1 MIRNIKLPISIVV
14 LFVLASCN
22 SYQKLLKGS
31 DNDLK
36 YEKAISYYEAKDY
49 YRALQ
54 LFDQLNAFF
63 KGTDKAERIAYYYAY
78 CYYNQDDY
86 LMGNYYFKRFA
97 SGYPNS
103 PYAEECAYMA
113 AYCNY
118 QESPRSNLDQTS
130 TYDALKELQLF
141 INKYPK
147 SDKVARA
154 NELMD
159 ELRSKLEKKD
169 YDIGMLYF
177 NMDDYKASIQI
188 FKNLVK
194 DYPDSKHREEILY
207 YILKSNYKY
216 ASKSIAVKRKERFTA
231 AVESYDDLATS
242 FPKSEYLKEARIM
255 QKTAQKEISN

>member
-1 MIRNIKLPISIVV
+1 MIQKIKLPFFIVF
-14 LFVLASCN
+14 LFILVSCSN
-22 SYQKLLKGS
+22 YQKLLKSS
-31 DNDLK
+31 DNDMK
-36 YEKAISYYEAKDY
+36 YEKAIGFYEAKDY

-54 LFDQLNAFF
+54 LFDQLNPFF

-86 LMGNYYFKRFA
+86 MMGNYYFKRFA

-118 QESPRSNLDQTS
+118 QQSPRSNLDQTN
-130 TYDALKELQLF
+130 TYGAIKELQLF

-159 ELRSKLEKKD
+159 ELRAKLEKKD
-169 YDIGMLYF
+169 YDIGILYYK
-177 NMDDYKASIQI
+177 MDDYKASIRI

-194 DYPDSKHREEILY
+194 EYPDSKHREDVLY

-216 ASKSIAVKRKERFTA
+216 ASKSIATKRKERFTA
-231 AVESYDDLATS
+231 TVESFDDLATS
-242 FPKSEYLKEARIM
+242 FPNSEYLKEARSM
-255 QKTAQKEISN
+255 QKTAQKEINN